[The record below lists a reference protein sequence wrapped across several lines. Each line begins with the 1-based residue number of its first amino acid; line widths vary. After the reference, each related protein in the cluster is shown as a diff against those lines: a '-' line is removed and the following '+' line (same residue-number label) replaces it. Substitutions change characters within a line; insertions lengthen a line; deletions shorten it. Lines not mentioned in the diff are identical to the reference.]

1 MTMNVKEI
9 LPIGCVVMAA
19 GNAHRFGENKLAAA
33 VDGKS
38 LIRRA
43 LDVVPADRLS
53 AVCVVTQYDEV
64 ENLAREYGFRCVRN
78 RHPEWGLSERTAPL
92 GPEWMAAAVAGSPKW
107 DPKKIFVMAR
117 CFGGDCT
124 MENCTHCELTSADT
138 PDELADFEA
147 LAAFIAANEEL
158 FLKRWPYLS
167 PVYKDD
173 D

>member
-1 MTMNVKEI
+1 MSSEEI
-9 LPIGCVVMAA
+9 LERLEDLIESAPEAVHEMWNLYASMCPQEA
-19 GNAHRFGENKLAAA
+19 GTIYIAGS
-33 VDGKS
+33 D
-38 LIRRA
+38 
-43 LDVVPADRLS
+43 
-53 AVCVVTQYDEV
+53 
-64 ENLAREYGFRCVRN
+64 
-78 RHPEWGLSERTAPL
+78 PEWGLSERTAPL
-92 GPEWMAAAVAGSPKW
+92 GPDWMAAAVAGSPKW

-117 CFGGDCT
+117 CCGGDCT